1 MGGTVESDGLVIP
14 DQRAAERDTTRC
26 EIVLGLLARKW
37 MIPILVEL
45 AAAPRRRQY
54 LFVRLKVSSSRL
66 DPTIQ
71 ELMRWGLIERAW
83 IPNGRSDGPG
93 IAISALGRSMLD
105 LVTTLGEWQH
115 AHLSLLS
122 ANDSD
127 WRSTHPDDA
136 V

>member
-1 MGGTVESDGLVIP
+1 MGGAVESTNLVIP
-14 DQRAAERDTTRC
+14 DQGAAERDTTRC

-54 LFVRLKVSSSRL
+54 LFNRLKVSSSRL

-115 AHLSLLS
+115 AHLPQLS

-127 WRSTHPDDA
+127 WRSTHPDDT

>member
-1 MGGTVESDGLVIP
+1 MGGMLEPNSLVIA
-14 DQRAAERDTTRC
+14 DQGATERDTTRC

-115 AHLSLLS
+115 AHLPQLS

>member
-14 DQRAAERDTTRC
+14 DQGAAEHDTTRC

-115 AHLSLLS
+115 AHHSQLA

-127 WRSTHPDDA
+127 WRSTHPDDTL
-136 V
+136 

>member
-1 MGGTVESDGLVIP
+1 MGGTVESDGLVIA
-14 DQRAAERDTTRC
+14 DQGATERDTTRC

-45 AAAPRRRQY
+45 DAAPRRRQY
-54 LFVRLKVSSSRL
+54 LFNRLKVSSSRL

-93 IAISALGRSMLD
+93 IAISPLGQSMLD

-115 AHLSLLS
+115 EHLPQLS

-127 WRSTHPDDA
+127 WRSTHPDDT

>member
-1 MGGTVESDGLVIP
+1 MGGMLEPNSLVIA
-14 DQRAAERDTTRC
+14 DQGATERDTTRC

-93 IAISALGRSMLD
+93 IAITALGRSMLD

-115 AHLSLLS
+115 AHLPQLS

-127 WRSTHPDDA
+127 WRSTHSHDT

>member
-1 MGGTVESDGLVIP
+1 MGGAVESNSLVIP
-14 DQRAAERDTTRC
+14 VQGAAERDATRC

-93 IAISALGRSMLD
+93 IAISDLGRSLLD

-115 AHLSLLS
+115 AHLPELS
-122 ANDSD
+122 ANDAD
-127 WRSTHPDDA
+127 WRSTHPDDT

>member
-1 MGGTVESDGLVIP
+1 MGGTVESNSLVIP
-14 DQRAAERDTTRC
+14 DQEAAESDTTRC

-93 IAISALGRSMLD
+93 IAISALGGSMLD

-115 AHLSLLS
+115 THLPQLS

-127 WRSTHPDDA
+127 WRSTHPDDT

>member
-1 MGGTVESDGLVIP
+1 MGGAVESNSLVIP
-14 DQRAAERDTTRC
+14 DKGAAESGTIRC

-115 AHLSLLS
+115 EHLRQLS

-127 WRSTHPDDA
+127 WRSTHPDDT

>member
-1 MGGTVESDGLVIP
+1 MGGMLEPNSLVIA
-14 DQRAAERDTTRC
+14 DQGATERDTTRC

-54 LFVRLKVSSSRL
+54 LFNRLKVSSSRL

-105 LVTTLGEWQH
+105 LVTTLGEWQN
-115 AHLSLLS
+115 AHLPQLS

>member
-1 MGGTVESDGLVIP
+1 MGGRVESDGLVIP
-14 DQRAAERDTTRC
+14 DQCAVERDTTRC

-45 AAAPRRRQY
+45 AAEPRRRQY

-105 LVTTLGEWQH
+105 LVTTLGEWQN
-115 AHLSLLS
+115 ANLPQLS

-127 WRSTHPDDA
+127 WRSTHPDDT